1 MCAYWIYERKEPHVL
16 EDFPATIEVFIGDLT
31 RNLLVVIF
39 TPQIFQHTTQTI
51 KDSDFRSK
59 KDEDIKVTHSS
70 PSTTK
75 ERESESFDNCKKEDI
90 GEYDIETGA
99 GAVVHL
105 NETTTRCLQDT
116 DDDDEQPS
124 NGREQQQQ
132 RQRRK
137 LEVSDDDDGSCCSA
151 CSKHSLHSDD
161 GIIVAQP
168 GKELLALPIPRE
180 KSVLPSSSEEKEG
193 REEKDGNDEDDCV
206 LVANG
211 CVICLE
217 PYHSGETV
225 VWSKNQDCIHAF
237 HQECLIEYFQ
247 AANKDNWRLGS
258 LFDNQSDVD
267 NSHNDIS
274 TEFADTICPCCR
286 QDFFLP
292 SKKKMSSSEEES
304 TSTQGGGTATAA
316 PAGTMAAGITTDA
329 PARPTTNNSSSRGRG
344 GPNQPSAEDF
354 VIHIP

>member
-16 EDFPATIEVFIGDLT
+16 EDFPATIEVFISDLT

-105 NETTTRCLQDT
+105 NETTTRCLHDT
-116 DDDDEQPS
+116 DDYDEQPS

-137 LEVSDDDDGSCCSA
+137 LEVPNDDDGSCCSS

-180 KSVLPSSSEEKEG
+180 KSLSPSSSEEKEE
-193 REEKDGNDEDDCV
+193 RELKDGNDGDDYV
-206 LVANG
+206 LIANG

-258 LFDNQSDVD
+258 LFDNDGSTDD
-267 NSHNDIS
+267 NSNS
-274 TEFADTICPCCR
+274 TDFADTICPCCR
-286 QDFFLP
+286 QEFFLP
-292 SKKKMSSSEEES
+292 SNKKKSSSSLTPGGS
-304 TSTQGGGTATAA
+304 TTAA
-316 PAGTMAAGITTDA
+316 AAGTTPTTAGSTTDA
-329 PARPTTNNSSSRGRG
+329 SPRPTTNDNSSRRSIIGI
-344 GPNQPSAEDF
+344 NQSSAEDF